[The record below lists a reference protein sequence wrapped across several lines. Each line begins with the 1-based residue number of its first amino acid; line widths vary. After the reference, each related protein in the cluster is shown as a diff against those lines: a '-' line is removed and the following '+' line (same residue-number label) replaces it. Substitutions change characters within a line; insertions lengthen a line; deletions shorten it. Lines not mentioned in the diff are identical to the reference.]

1 MLDTVKQLYNLLWFC
16 KKVQIPFEV
25 YAFTHDYPNENRYLE
40 ERSEQ
45 FAYTVKDGLAMFD
58 PKVSLMNIFTSKVK
72 GKELEKQMKNI
83 WRIVNNFGYCRT
95 KYQIPLGMSLS
106 GTPLNDTLIALHQLI
121 PDFKSKNKVEKVQ
134 CVILTDGESNHLS
147 YHVTVQ
153 RSWDDSPYHGYNSIP
168 SNSYLRD
175 RKTGRTYLHKGDY
188 YHHTTQVLLRNL
200 IDNFPDTKFIGI
212 RILASR
218 DANYFLRT
226 YLEYQTDEI
235 EKYMKIW
242 RKQRAFAIKDIGYDT
257 YFGLSSSAL
266 DNDTEFEVKEDATKS
281 QIRSAFKKS
290 LNGKKMNKKIL
301 GEFVEL
307 IA

>member
-1 MLDTVKQLYNLLWFC
+1 
-16 KKVQIPFEV
+16 
-25 YAFTHDYPNENRYLE
+25 
-40 ERSEQ
+40 
-45 FAYTVKDGLAMFD
+45 MFD
-58 PKVSLMNIFTSKVK
+58 PKVSLMNRYTSKVK
-72 GKELEKQMKNI
+72 SKELEKQMKNI

-121 PDFKSKNKVEKVQ
+121 PDFKSKSKVEKVQ

-147 YHVTVQ
+147 YHVTVK
-153 RSWDDSPYHGYNSIP
+153 RSWDDSLYRGYNSIP

-200 IDNFPDTKFIGI
+200 RDNFPDTNFIGI

-257 YFGLSSSAL
+257 YFGLSSAAL